1 MTKIPKEIQPK
12 PEIEFYPDAWDRF
25 RQAVHVMARAGPQHR
40 IGGVTVKSGQKHK
53 MPKAQT
59 RGHTTNPS
67 SRLRQ
72 SRPKD
77 TPAK

>member
-1 MTKIPKEIQPK
+1 MEPKQAGPFAADKIELHHG
-12 PEIEFYPDAWDRF
+12 AWERF
-25 RQAVHVMARAGPQHR
+25 RQAVHVMAKAGPQHR
-40 IGGVTVKSGQKHK
+40 IGGAAVKSGQKI
-53 MPKAQT
+53 PKAQT
-59 RGHTTNPS
+59 REHTTNPS